1 MDPEKL
7 AAELSKRGNSWAELD
22 QAASMLEETK
32 KSVIAQA
39 TLAADASSQGGK
51 EAQALASPLV
61 RDHIAAMVDARGKAN
76 IAKVNFDVYRTY
88 IELLRTKQA
97 TMRAE
102 MGIR

>member
-1 MDPEKL
+1 MEPEKL
-7 AAELSKRGNSWAELD
+7 AAELSKRGNAWAELD

-39 TLAADASSQGGK
+39 ALAADASSQGAK
-51 EAQALASPLV
+51 ETQALASALV
-61 RDHIAAMVDARGKAN
+61 REHITEMVTARGKAN

-102 MGIR
+102 MGLR

>member
-7 AAELSKRGNSWAELD
+7 AHELSKRGNAWAELD
-22 QAASMLEETK
+22 QAASLLEETK
-32 KSVIAQA
+32 KTVLAQCINV
-39 TLAADASSQGGK
+39 ADGSSQGAR
-51 EAQALASPLV
+51 ETAALASNV
-61 RDHIAAMVDARGKAN
+61 YRAHIEEMVTARSKAN

-102 MGIR
+102 MGLR